1 MESGR
6 APLQLRRCSLHELA
20 LSAVDTMTTMADTAS
35 VHIDLTTAGAA
46 DGLFFDG
53 DADRILQVLTNLLSN
68 AIKFSPSASTIRV
81 HAEATADSILLKVSD
96 EGRGI
101 PADKLDAI
109 FDRFQQVE
117 PSDERQK

>member
-46 DGLFFDG
+46 DGLFFDA
-53 DADRILQVLTNLLSN
+53 DSDRILQVLTNLLSN
-68 AIKFSPSASTIRV
+68 AIKFSPPASTVRICT
-81 HAEATADSILLKVSD
+81 EATNDSVLLKIVD
-96 EGRGI
+96 EGR
-101 PADKLDAI
+101 
-109 FDRFQQVE
+109 
-117 PSDERQK
+117 